1 MATFS
6 DDYAAASLTAGNAL
20 TDGGKLAI
28 YDVSNVKLVELALSN
43 PSFLTVASRQQVAD
57 AISAAFAIANGT
69 ASYAI
74 LTKVDGT
81 TEAIRVVAAGSS
93 IITARASNT
102 LTLNDVSAFSVDA
115 AVKFFMVGAGA
126 LPTNIV
132 EGTTY
137 YIKTISGNDI
147 TLSTAVGGATF
158 TISGAGSGVQR
169 MKAALTELALSAYN
183 GALTIGNQVS
193 VSSLVIA
200 FGS

>member
-1 MATFS
+1 MATFT
-6 DDYAAASLTAGNAL
+6 DEYANESLTAGNAN

-28 YDVSNVKLVELALSN
+28 YDSGDVKLVELALSN
-43 PSFLTVASRQQVAD
+43 PAFLAAASRQQVAD
-57 AISAAFAIANGT
+57 TITAAFAIANGT
-69 ASYAI
+69 ASYAV
-74 LTKVDGT
+74 LTKLDGT
-81 TEAIRVVAAGSS
+81 TEVIRVVAAGSS
-93 IITARASNT
+93 IITARSGDT
-102 LTLNDVSAFSVDA
+102 LTMNDVSAFSVDA

-147 TLSTAVGGATF
+147 TLSATVGGATF

-193 VSSLVIA
+193 VSSLVVA